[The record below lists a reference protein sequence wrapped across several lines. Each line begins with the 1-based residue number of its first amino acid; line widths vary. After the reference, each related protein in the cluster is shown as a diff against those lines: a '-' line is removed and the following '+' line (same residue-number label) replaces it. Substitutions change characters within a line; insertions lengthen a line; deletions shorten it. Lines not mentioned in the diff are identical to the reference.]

1 MSIPIEKNEEMT
13 PEVRRSP
20 SEIQARIK
28 ELREEMVGYDVW
40 IHSGYSARQDP
51 ESERKQNLLKAKLG
65 ELRWISGED
74 VRVNDGVY

>member
-28 ELREEMVGYDVW
+28 ELREEMGREGREHAVKNFNYNVIAKKMLD
-40 IHSGYSARQDP
+40 I
-51 ESERKQNLLKAKLG
+51 RKEKL
-65 ELRWISGED
+65 ELE
-74 VRVNDGVY
+74 